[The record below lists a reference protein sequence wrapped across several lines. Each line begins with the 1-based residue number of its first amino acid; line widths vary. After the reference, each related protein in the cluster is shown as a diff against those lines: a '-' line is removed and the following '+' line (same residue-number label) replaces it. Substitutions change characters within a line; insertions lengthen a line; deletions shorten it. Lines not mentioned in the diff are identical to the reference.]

1 MTNILNKVGVILNKI
16 IDRLLSHKPIIVL
29 DHFIYNLLNDYIFGY
44 AAQMAYY
51 LVLSIFP
58 FLIVL
63 LNLLSLSPVIT
74 GDMPLEFLELLPVE
88 VTNIIESFVKDIAV
102 NSSQGLLSIAAIAGL
117 WTASGGMMVTMRTI
131 NAAYGFKEK
140 RSYLKRKLLS
150 LLFTVALLILIVMV
164 FITLVVGE
172 LLGKWIFTII
182 GNEIL
187 FLNLWQYLRF
197 IIPIL
202 YMIIIF
208 ALMYKYTPSTNR
220 ENKIKFKSTLFGSIF
235 STLGWIIASILFSYY
250 VNNFGNYAVTYGSL
264 GGVIVFLIWLYIIS
278 MIIILGGEI
287 NATLLFYKKNGVSF
301 YKETSFLYDFFLK

>member
-1 MTNILNKVGVILNKI
+1 
-16 IDRLLSHKPIIVL
+16 
-29 DHFIYNLLNDYIFGY
+29 
-44 AAQMAYY
+44 MAYY

-63 LNLLSLSPVIT
+63 LNVLSLTPIVT
-74 GDMPLEFLELLPVE
+74 GEMPLEFLELLPVE
-88 VTNIIESFVKDIAV
+88 VTNIIEGFVKDIATS
-102 NSSQGLLSIAAIAGL
+102 SSQGLLSIAAVAGL
-117 WTASGGMMVTMRTI
+117 WTASGGMMVTMRSI

-164 FITLVVGE
+164 FVTLVVGE
-172 LLGKWIFTII
+172 LLGKWIFAFI
-182 GNEIL
+182 GNEVL

>member
-1 MTNILNKVGVILNKI
+1 MNNL
-16 IDRLLSHKPIIVL
+16 IDRLLTHKPIIVL
-29 DHFIYNLLNDYIFGY
+29 DHFIYKLRNDYIFGY

-63 LNLLSLSPVIT
+63 LNVLSLTPIVT
-74 GDMPLEFLELLPVE
+74 GEMPLEFLELLPVE
-88 VTNIIESFVKDIAV
+88 VTNIIEGFVKDIATS
-102 NSSQGLLSIAAIAGL
+102 SSQGLLSIAAIAGL
-117 WTASGGMMVTMRTI
+117 WTASGGMMVTMRSI

-164 FITLVVGE
+164 FVTLVVGE
-172 LLGKWIFTII
+172 LLGKWIFAFI
-182 GNEIL
+182 GNEVL

>member
-1 MTNILNKVGVILNKI
+1 MNNL
-16 IDRLLSHKPIIVL
+16 IDRLLTHKPIIVL
-29 DHFIYNLLNDYIFGY
+29 DHFIYKLRNDYIFGY

-63 LNLLSLSPVIT
+63 LNVLSLTPIVT
-74 GDMPLEFLELLPVE
+74 GEMPLEFLELLPVE
-88 VTNIIESFVKDIAV
+88 VTNIIEGFVKDIATS
-102 NSSQGLLSIAAIAGL
+102 SSQGLLSIAAVAGL
-117 WTASGGMMVTMRTI
+117 WTASGGMMVTMRSI

-164 FITLVVGE
+164 FVTLVVGE
-172 LLGKWIFTII
+172 LLGKWIFAFI
-182 GNEIL
+182 GNEVL

>member
-1 MTNILNKVGVILNKI
+1 MNNL

-29 DHFIYNLLNDYIFGY
+29 DHFIYKLRDDYIFGY

-63 LNLLSLSPVIT
+63 LNILSLTPIVT
-74 GDMPLEFLELLPVE
+74 GEMPLEFLELLPVE
-88 VTNIIESFVKDIAV
+88 VTNIIESFVKDIATS
-102 NSSQGLLSIAAIAGL
+102 SSQGLLSIAAVAGL
-117 WTASGGMMVTMRTI
+117 WTASGGMMVTMRSI

-164 FITLVVGE
+164 FVTLVVGE
-172 LLGKWIFTII
+172 LLGKWIFAFI
-182 GNEIL
+182 GNEVL

>member
-1 MTNILNKVGVILNKI
+1 MNNL
-16 IDRLLSHKPIIVL
+16 IDRLLTHKPIIVL
-29 DHFIYNLLNDYIFGY
+29 DHFIYKLRDDYIFGY

-63 LNLLSLSPVIT
+63 LNVLSLTPIVT
-74 GDMPLEFLELLPVE
+74 GEMPLEFLELLPVE
-88 VTNIIESFVKDIAV
+88 VTNIIEGFVKDIATS
-102 NSSQGLLSIAAIAGL
+102 SSQGLLSIAAIAGL
-117 WTASGGMMVTMRTI
+117 WTASGGMMVTMRSI

-164 FITLVVGE
+164 FVTLVVGE
-172 LLGKWIFTII
+172 LLGKWIFAFI
-182 GNEIL
+182 GNEVL

>member
-1 MTNILNKVGVILNKI
+1 LTNILNKVGVILNKI

>member
-1 MTNILNKVGVILNKI
+1 LNNL
-16 IDRLLSHKPIIVL
+16 IDRLLTHKPIIVL
-29 DHFIYNLLNDYIFGY
+29 DHFIYKLRNDYIFGY

-63 LNLLSLSPVIT
+63 LNVLSLTPIVT
-74 GDMPLEFLELLPVE
+74 GEMPLEFLELLPVE
-88 VTNIIESFVKDIAV
+88 VTNIIEGFVKDIATS
-102 NSSQGLLSIAAIAGL
+102 SSQGLLSIAAIAGL
-117 WTASGGMMVTMRTI
+117 WTASGGMMVTMRSI

-164 FITLVVGE
+164 FVTLVVGE
-172 LLGKWIFTII
+172 LLGKWIFAFI
-182 GNEIL
+182 GNEVL

>member
-88 VTNIIESFVKDIAV
+88 VTNIIKSFVKDIAV

>member
-1 MTNILNKVGVILNKI
+1 MLFLNKI
-16 IDRLLSHKPIIVL
+16 IDRLLEHKPIIVL

-44 AAQMAYY
+44 SAQMAFY

-63 LNLLSLSPVIT
+63 LNLLSLSPAIS
-74 GDMPLEFLELLPVE
+74 GDVPLEFLEFLPSE
-88 VTNIIESFVKDIAV
+88 VTNIIEGFVKDIAN
-102 NSSQGLLSIAAIAGL
+102 NSSQGLLSIAAIGGL
-117 WTASGGMMVTMRTI
+117 WTASGGMMVTMRSI
-131 NAAYGFKEK
+131 NAAYGFKEN

-172 LLGKWIFTII
+172 LLGNWIFTII
-182 GNEIL
+182 GNEVL
-187 FLNLWQYLRF
+187 FLTLWQYLRF

-202 YMIIIF
+202 YMIVIF
-208 ALMYKYTPSTNR
+208 ALIYKYTPSTNK

-264 GGVIVFLIWLYIIS
+264 GGVIVFLMWLYIIS

-287 NATLLFYKKNGVSF
+287 NATYLYYKKNEVAF
-301 YKETSFLYDFFLK
+301 NKETSFLYDFFLK

>member
-1 MTNILNKVGVILNKI
+1 MNNL
-16 IDRLLSHKPIIVL
+16 IDSLLTHKPIIVL
-29 DHFIYNLLNDYIFGY
+29 DHFIYKLRNDYIFGY

-63 LNLLSLSPVIT
+63 LNVLSLTPIVT
-74 GDMPLEFLELLPVE
+74 GEMPLEFLELLPVE
-88 VTNIIESFVKDIAV
+88 VTNIIEGFVKDIATS
-102 NSSQGLLSIAAIAGL
+102 SSQGLLSIAAIAGL
-117 WTASGGMMVTMRTI
+117 WTASGGMMVTMRSI

-164 FITLVVGE
+164 FVTLVVGE
-172 LLGKWIFTII
+172 LLGKWIFAFI
-182 GNEIL
+182 GNEVL

-208 ALMYKYTPSTNR
+208 ALIYKYTPSTN
-220 ENKIKFKSTLFGSIF
+220 KIDRIRFKSTLFGSLF
-235 STLGWIIASILFSYY
+235 STLGWIIASVLFSYY
-250 VNNFGNYAVTYGSL
+250 VNNFGNYTVTYGSL

-278 MIIILGGEI
+278 MVIILGGEI
-287 NATLLFYKKNGVSF
+287 NATLLYYKKNGFVLD
-301 YKETSFLYDFFLK
+301 KETSFLYDFFLN

>member
-1 MTNILNKVGVILNKI
+1 MLE
-16 IDRLLSHKPIIVL
+16 HKPIIIL

-44 AAQMAYY
+44 AAQMAFY

-63 LNLLSLSPVIT
+63 LNLLSFSPAIT
-74 GDMPLEFLELLPVE
+74 GELPLEFLEFLPNE
-88 VTNIIESFVKDIAV
+88 VTNIIEGFVKDIAT
-102 NSSQGLLSIAAIAGL
+102 NSSQGLLSIAAIGGL
-117 WTASGGMMVTMRTI
+117 WTASGGMMVTMRSI

-140 RSYLKRKLLS
+140 RSYFKRKLLS

-172 LLGKWIFTII
+172 LLGNWIFAII
-182 GNEIL
+182 CNEVL

-202 YMIIIF
+202 YMIVIF
-208 ALMYKYTPSTNR
+208 ALIYKYTPSTTKENR
-220 ENKIKFKSTLFGSIF
+220 IKFKSTLFGSIF
-235 STLGWIIASILFSYY
+235 STLGWIIASILFSFY
-250 VNNFGNYAVTYGSL
+250 VNNFANYAVTYGSL
-264 GGVIVFLIWLYIIS
+264 GGVIVFLMWLYIIS

-287 NATLLFYKKNGVSF
+287 NATYLFFKKNEVAF
-301 YKETSFLYDFFLK
+301 YKESSFLYDFFLK